1 MPNSEERV
9 IRRSGFRSNIRS
21 MAVTKESRAGQAF
34 QDTIGSQI

>member
-9 IRRSGFRSNIRS
+9 IRRSGFRS
-21 MAVTKESRAGQAF
+21 MAVTKESTAGQAF